1 LERDKSI
8 YIENYINRGGE
19 DKKIGVS
26 DMESHSLMFE
36 LSHPERLKILNML
49 KENPM
54 RLSHISKKL
63 EVTTAEVSRHLERL
77 GKARLIER
85 DSESNYNI
93 TPFAHIILSEVSNFD
108 YLTKNIGFFLTHML
122 SSIPEH
128 LFNSMAK
135 GGFSEGT
142 LEISSMIKEASVNA
156 KKFIFVIS
164 DEIMRG
170 LVDLDCKKND
180 EGVVFKKIYPK
191 DVKIPPEYE
200 KRMGESFE
208 IRTLKEIPLSL
219 KMNEKI
225 AGVALRDLHGKVD
238 LSFGIVG
245 EDESFKKWV
254 GAIFDYYWEKAK
266 PIL

>member
-1 LERDKSI
+1 MIPILEEKI
-8 YIENYINRGGE
+8 
-19 DKKIGVS
+19 KKIGVRG
-26 DMESHSLMFE
+26 MESHSLMFE

-49 KENPM
+49 KKNPM

-77 GKARLIER
+77 AKARLIER

-108 YLTKNIGFFLTHML
+108 YLTKNIDFFLTHML

-128 LFNSMAK
+128 LQWFNSMAK

-142 LEISSMIKEASVNA
+142 LEISSMIKETSVNA
-156 KKFIFVIS
+156 KKFISVIS

-191 DVKIPPEYE
+191 DAQIPPEYE

-238 LSFGIVG
+238 LSLGIVG
-245 EDESFKKWV
+245 EDESFKEWV
-254 GAIFDYYWEKAK
+254 GAIFDYYWDKAK